1 MTKLEK
7 LKKELSKNLVEIKK
21 LEERKTDLENEIQLE
36 EQKELQKIM
45 KLKNLTFEEL
55 VKIINN

>member
-1 MTKLEK
+1 MTKIEK
-7 LKKELSKNLVEIKK
+7 LKKELNKNLMEIKR
-21 LEERKTDLENEIQLE
+21 LEERKINLENEIQLE

-45 KLKNLTFEEL
+45 KSKNLTFEEL

>member
-1 MTKLEK
+1 MTKIEK
-7 LKKELSKNLVEIKK
+7 LKKELSKNLMEIKR
-21 LEERKTDLENEIQLE
+21 LEERKINLENEIQLE

-45 KLKNLTFEEL
+45 KSKNLTFEEL

>member
-7 LKKELSKNLVEIKK
+7 LKKELSKNSMEIKK
-21 LEERKTDLENEIQLE
+21 LEERKINLENEIQLE

-45 KLKNLTFEEL
+45 KSKNLTFEEL